1 MDPLAQFLFLFVVG
15 VIAGTLNILAGGGSF
30 ITLPVLIF
38 LGLPASAANATNR
51 ISIVL
56 QNASALW
63 GFERRK
69 VIPWRETIFD
79 AALPACAGSIIGALV
94 AMRVED
100 AAFKKFLAVAMVVL
114 SLWTLLGKGREE
126 ELMRR
131 IPVWGTRVGFF
142 FIGLYS
148 GFVQA
153 GVGFFVLTLT
163 TLGGL
168 TLVTGNAV
176 KIVVLLA
183 TNVLALAIF
192 QSGGVVHWELGLSLA
207 SGSMIGG
214 QIGVRLAV
222 LKGHAWLRWIV
233 TAAIVL
239 FAVKLWLN

>member
-1 MDPLAQFLFLFVVG
+1 LEPLIQFFFLFAVG

-38 LGLPASAANATNR
+38 LGLPATAANATNR

-56 QNASALW
+56 QNTSALW

-69 VIPWRETIFD
+69 VIPWRETIID
-79 AALPACAGSIIGALV
+79 STLPALAGSIVGALM

-100 AAFKKFLAVAMVVL
+100 AAFKKFLAVAMVIL

-126 ELMRR
+126 ELARR
-131 IPVWGTRVGFF
+131 IPLWGTRFAF
-142 FIGLYS
+142 LLIGVYS

-183 TNVLALAIF
+183 TNLLALAIF
-192 QSGGVVHWELGLSLA
+192 QSGGVVHWGLGLSLA
-207 SGSMIGG
+207 SGSIIGG
-214 QIGVRLAV
+214 QLGVRLAV

-233 TAAIVL
+233 TSAIII
-239 FAVKLWLN
+239 FAIKLWIG